1 PPSAAAAGS
10 ARAHAPDP
18 RAGAARPTRAPRQ
31 PGRRDPR
38 DVPRGA
44 GGKDGL
50 VGRRRRH
57 ERLHAR
63 GLSRRLGRLRSAR
76 DRRRARLGAIAMS
89 HLHIPDGLLPFW
101 LWGSGLLVA
110 LVLLVLSGR
119 AANPQRVAYQGA
131 LGGLMLAANALP
143 IGPLEYHLS
152 LAGPIGILLGPLG
165 AFQAAFAVSAILAL
179 LGHGG
184 LTVVG
189 LNTLVLGAGAAV
201 ARPVYGALAR
211 VMRVPWAMAWSTAA
225 GQAVPG

>member
-1 PPSAAAAGS
+1 
-10 ARAHAPDP
+10 
-18 RAGAARPTRAPRQ
+18 
-31 PGRRDPR
+31 
-38 DVPRGA
+38 
-44 GGKDGL
+44 
-50 VGRRRRH
+50 
-57 ERLHAR
+57 
-63 GLSRRLGRLRSAR
+63 
-76 DRRRARLGAIAMS
+76 MS

-184 LTVVG
+184 VTVVG

-201 ARPVYGALAR
+201 ARPVYGVLAR

-225 GQAVPG
+225 GQAVAGGLWLAVVLAAARPWGAPPQAPSHLERLVAFAFPLWLLGLAVESIVAWGIGRFLERVHPALLPGGLTVRAEAP